1 MLTPNETHELLK
13 LHEKLD
19 TLTKA
24 LHNLNLKAEVFVVDF
39 SLHETQV
46 DEIKSDILEVLDK
59 INQVWD
65 KQESIMWVM
74 ILMTSWFGNH
84 EYKATTAT
92 PVQVVS
98 VEFSSRERCLAAA
111 SFSKKQSKVYNAYC
125 VQK

>member
-24 LHNLNLKAEVFVVDF
+24 LHNLNLKAQVFVVDF

-46 DEIKSDILEVLDK
+46 EEIKSDILETLDK

-65 KQESIMWVM
+65 R
-74 ILMTSWFGNH
+74 G
-84 EYKATTAT
+84 
-92 PVQVVS
+92 
-98 VEFSSRERCLAAA
+98 
-111 SFSKKQSKVYNAYC
+111 
-125 VQK
+125 